1 MNEKI
6 KELVDKLIERGH
18 DENEPIILLL
28 KNAEL
33 KWDNPE
39 QVFCLHCF
47 INEQTMRNV
56 LKLLYPESDDV
67 ALSFLFQHYDFIEHQ
82 IKAVLEDLSKDGCIC
97 DKSRWILKQWFN
109 SLTNQKVEYITERK
123 EYHPDFGHVNL
134 WIQFCETTMN
144 IYYKGF
150 TESNLEFMKI
160 MNKMAMEVYHG
171 RYQSGVGSEN
181 HTMCSDETQKFN
193 I

>member
-1 MNEKI
+1 MEEKI
-6 KELVDKLIERGH
+6 KSFRDKLLYEGY
-18 DENEPIILLL
+18 DESDPIIHLLN
-28 KNAEL
+28 KDDL

-39 QVFCLHCF
+39 QVHALHCF
-47 INEQTMRNV
+47 MNEQAMQKV
-56 LKLLYPESDDV
+56 IKHLYPNANINSLV
-67 ALSFLFQHYDFIEHQ
+67 FLFQHYDFVEHQ
-82 IKAVLEDLSKDGCIC
+82 LRAVLEDLSKDGCIC

-109 SLTNQKVEYITERK
+109 SLTNQQVEYITERK

-150 TESNLEFMKI
+150 TENNLEFMKI
-160 MNKMAMEVYHG
+160 INKMAMEVYNG
-171 RYQSGVGSEN
+171 RHQSSVGCKN
-181 HTMCSDETQKFN
+181 NAKCSDETAKFN